1 MTLWFLNKFGKQP
14 MHFFGLIGSLSF
26 MIGACVVL
34 GLACYKIWALSAHV
48 PAMLIANN
56 PWFHIAILAM
66 ILGCMLFLAGFLG
79 ELIIRNSPER
89 NNYLI
94 EKTIL

>member
-1 MTLWFLNKFGKQP
+1 M
-14 MHFFGLIGSLSF
+14 
-26 MIGACVVL
+26 VL